1 MKNYTIIRGENK
13 YSAFSG
19 TQLIA
24 QMFKNLNLEEKIS
37 SVFKSPYSFAEKG
50 MLFQNMR
57 KNICPTEPINR

>member
-24 QMFKNLNLEEKIS
+24 QMFKNLNIEANKQNLSKKCYKGFNAMQILYGFVAETQ
-37 SVFKSPYSFAEKG
+37 SF
-50 MLFQNMR
+50 
-57 KNICPTEPINR
+57 